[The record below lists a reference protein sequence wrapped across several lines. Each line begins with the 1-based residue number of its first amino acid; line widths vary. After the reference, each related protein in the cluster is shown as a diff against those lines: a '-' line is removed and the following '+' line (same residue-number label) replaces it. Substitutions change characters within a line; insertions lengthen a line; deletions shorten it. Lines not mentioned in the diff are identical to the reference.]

1 MQRTK
6 LYSVC
11 GLVTLGVLAT
21 GWMVS
26 AAAQEQSKSPPQAAV
41 ERARKTVKMLDHIYK
56 TAIVLITDKYVHD
69 TDDFAAGA
77 AAVQWFDGITK
88 AGFHEVRLIDATGQP
103 YEDDNVARDDFE
115 KEAIRQIKSGK
126 PGHEQIVEQKGKPY
140 LRSVTAVPVVLEK
153 CIMCHPHYEDAAKG
167 EAIGAISYTVPI
179 E

>member
-1 MQRTK
+1 MKRTV
-6 LYSVC
+6 SC
-11 GLVTLGVLAT
+11 GLYGVMVIGIAAT
-21 GWMVS
+21 GWAVS
-26 AAAQEQSKSPPQAAV
+26 VAGQDENPKPPKAAV

-103 YEDDNVARDDFE
+103 YDDDNVARDDFE
-115 KEAIRQIKSGK
+115 REAIRQLKAGK

-140 LRSVTAVPVVLEK
+140 LRSVTPVPVVLEK